1 MLNVLRLE
9 IFMVGARLCKY
20 YINSK
25 NETVYVTLV
34 YVSVAIEGFHGAW
47 LHFRSARVG
56 VCVQHICVMISAAL
70 SPYH

>member
-1 MLNVLRLE
+1 MLNGFRLE

-47 LHFRSARVG
+47 LHFRSARVW
-56 VCVQHICVMISAAL
+56 VSV
-70 SPYH
+70 